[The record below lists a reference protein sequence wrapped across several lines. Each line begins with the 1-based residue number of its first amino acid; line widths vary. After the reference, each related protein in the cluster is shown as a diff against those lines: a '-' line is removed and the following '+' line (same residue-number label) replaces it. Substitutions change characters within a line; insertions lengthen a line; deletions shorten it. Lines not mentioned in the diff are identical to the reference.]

1 MEAGHEGSNHAATL
15 SVMAH
20 KLILCTEPRV
30 LAVQCA
36 MHICGYLT
44 RERKIPPPSGH
55 PPASLPRVIEP
66 VSITIADSRLIAYG

>member
-1 MEAGHEGSNHAATL
+1 MNSLCGHERVVEAEHEGSNHAATL

-36 MHICGYLT
+36 MRIYAG
-44 RERKIPPPSGH
+44 I
-55 PPASLPRVIEP
+55 
-66 VSITIADSRLIAYG
+66 